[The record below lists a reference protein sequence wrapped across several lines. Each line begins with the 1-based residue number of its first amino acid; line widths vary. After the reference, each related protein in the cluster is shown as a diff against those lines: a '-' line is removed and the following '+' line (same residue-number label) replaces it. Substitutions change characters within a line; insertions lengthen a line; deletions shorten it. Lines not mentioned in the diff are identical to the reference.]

1 MIIFAVIAGRAAL
14 VLAAVFVVVVASIR
28 RTDAQMSLRADDGV
42 TGTLVRRLLGVYVR
56 QPGHPAQRTRC
67 GSGMLPCG
75 PAGR

>member
-1 MIIFAVIAGRAAL
+1 MIIFAVIAGGAAA

-56 QPGHPAQRTRC
+56 QPGHPAQRTGH
-67 GSGMLPCG
+67 GSGVVPCG
-75 PAGR
+75 RAGR